1 MSSWASRSS
10 VLAKPPRMTEHELA
24 ALRDRLSATPHP
36 IVPAYWLKS
45 AWIHLAFWCPWCEAV
60 HRHGA
65 EGGDGHRVS
74 HCHNRKSPLFGRGY
88 HLFYLGTAASETA
101 LPRYS
106 QAELVAIWERLALY
120 EQRP

>member
-1 MSSWASRSS
+1 SS
-10 VLAKPPRMTEHELA
+10 VFAKLPRLPEDELA

-36 IVPAYWLKS
+36 VVPAYWLKS
-45 AWIHLAFWCPWCEAV
+45 SSVHLAFWCPWCETV

-65 EGGDGHRVS
+65 GGGDGGRAS

-88 HLFYLGTAASETA
+88 RLFYLGTVASEKT

-106 QAELVAIWERLALY
+106 QAELVDIWEVLAICGK
-120 EQRP
+120 RP